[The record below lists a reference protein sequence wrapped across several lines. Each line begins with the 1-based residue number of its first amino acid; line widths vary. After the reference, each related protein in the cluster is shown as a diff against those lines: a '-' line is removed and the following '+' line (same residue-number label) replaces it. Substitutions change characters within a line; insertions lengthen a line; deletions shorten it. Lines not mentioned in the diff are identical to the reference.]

1 MQFLHEMSTQKRLY
15 KSPDNR
21 MIEGICGG
29 IGEYLD
35 VDPTFVR
42 IIWLI
47 FTFAGGAG
55 LIAYIIA
62 SVVVPERPI
71 EDVYCPSC
79 GAETEQGAD
88 YCRQC
93 GSKLK

>member
-1 MQFLHEMSTQKRLY
+1 MSTQKRLY

-42 IIWLI
+42 IVWLI

-62 SVVVPERPI
+62 SVVVPERPYM
-71 EDVYCPSC
+71 DMFCQSC
-79 GAETEQGAD
+79 GEKTERGAD
-88 YCRQC
+88 FCRQC

>member
-1 MQFLHEMSTQKRLY
+1 MSTQKRLY

-35 VDPTFVR
+35 VDPTLVR
-42 IIWLI
+42 IFWLI

-62 SVVVPERPI
+62 SFVVPERPI
-71 EDVYCPSC
+71 EDMYCPSC
-79 GAETEQGAD
+79 GAVNEQGAD

>member
-1 MQFLHEMSTQKRLY
+1 MSVQKRLY
-15 KSPDNR
+15 KSRDDR
-21 MIEGICGG
+21 VIEGICGG

-35 VDPTFVR
+35 ADPTFVR
-42 IIWLI
+42 IIWLF

-62 SVVVPERPI
+62 SVVMPERPLG
-71 EDVYCPSC
+71 ERFCPSC
-79 GAETEQGAD
+79 GEETEHGAD

-93 GSKLK
+93 GTKLR